1 AMEHGSE
8 ITGQK
13 FISDHLPFFVTTQNL
28 PKTISVLP
36 LKAEIRTSNAS
47 IPCFL
52 DVLRKDVTLGRHELL
67 WLMMELHVHSFMTF
81 LSTCLSTCFLS

>member
-1 AMEHGSE
+1 MAVRN
-8 ITGQK
+8 
-13 FISDHLPFFVTTQNL
+13 LLFFVTTQNL
-28 PKTISVLP
+28 PQTISVLP

-52 DVLRKDVTLGRHELL
+52 DELRKDVTLGWHEELL
-67 WLMMELHVHSFMTF
+67 WLMMEFHVHSFMTF